1 MATSPNFNWPEP
13 DNTDLV
19 KNGALAIR
27 TAVDA
32 IDTSLVDLKGGTTGQ
47 VLAKASGTDMDF
59 SWVAQDDSNAI
70 QNAIVDAKGD
80 LIGATAADTPA
91 RLAVGTNGQVLTADS
106 TAATGLAWAT
116 PTVTP
121 TKSFNYIING
131 GMDISQ
137 RGTSFVPTS
146 GIYML
151 DRWFGQR
158 YGGTGGTVTQVN
170 TSDTTNLPQITKAMR
185 IANDAGTGTN
195 NTNVFNSLE
204 NAQTQQLLGQTV
216 TLSFYLRKGADYSG
230 ADFTVSLIGGTGTDQ
245 SLNSGYTSQ
254 ATLATVTAVPSTT
267 WTRYETSLTIGST
280 YTQLGLVMVSKAV
293 GTSGAND
300 WAEITGVQ
308 LELGSTA
315 TPFQRAGGTIQG
327 ELAACQRYYL
337 KVAGDAANGG
347 ALGVGLA
354 TSTTVGLVMTSFP
367 VPLRIAP
374 TALEQTGT
382 AANYSVRH
390 GGGTTTCSAVPT
402 VGNVSQFTATTSF
415 TVASGLTAG
424 SGAVLRQSGA
434 TVAYLAWSAE
444 L

>member
-1 MATSPNFNWPEP
+1 MATSPSFNWPEP

-32 IDTSLVDLKGGTTGQ
+32 IDTSMTDLLGGTTGQ
-47 VLAKASGTDMDF
+47 VLSKASATDMDF
-59 SWVAQDDSNAI
+59 
-70 QNAIVDAKGD
+70 
-80 LIGATAADTPA
+80 T
-91 RLAVGTNGQVLTADS
+91 
-106 TAATGLAWAT
+106 WAT
-116 PTVTP
+116 PSNPTP
-121 TKSFNYIING
+121 KSFNYIING

-146 GIYML
+146 GIYTL

-158 YGGTGGTVTQVN
+158 YGGAGGTITQVN

-185 IANDAGTGTN
+185 IANNAGTGTN

-204 NAQTQQLLGQTV
+204 SSQTQQLLGQTV

-245 SLNSGYTSQ
+245 SLNSGYTGQ

-267 WTRYETSLTIGST
+267 WTRYQTTLTLGST
-280 YTQLGLVMVSKAV
+280 YTQLGLVIVSKAV

-327 ELAACQRYYL
+327 ELAACQRYYYRQTSSTNAYTIFGVGGSASATQARFAISYPVTMRTTPTAVDFSSL
-337 KVAGDAANGG
+337 GAAETGASVIAVTAASIDGANG
-347 ALGVGLA
+347 L
-354 TSTTVGLVMTSFP
+354 LVS
-367 VPLRIAP
+367 I
-374 TALEQTGT
+374 G
-382 AANYSVRH
+382 S
-390 GGGTTTCSAVPT
+390 S
-402 VGNVSQFTATTSF
+402 SF
-415 TVASGLTAG
+415 TQYRNNFLYSNNST
-424 SGAVLRQSGA
+424 S
-434 TVAYLAWSAE
+434 AYVGFSAE